1 MAAANARFY
10 GQNISLPSLDNLF
23 SSEEERQDAKLE
35 RVQLIPLEQL
45 HPFRR
50 HPFRV
55 EEDEELLELARS
67 LQQYGVLTPALAR
80 PRPDGGYELVSGHR
94 RHRAAMLAGLET
106 LPVVV
111 RELDDDAAVIAMV
124 DANQQR
130 ERLLPSEKGW
140 AYRMKHEAMKR
151 QGKSKTLSLGQIVPS
166 SYDDNRSAAEIG
178 REAGESYKTVQ
189 RYIRLTHLIQP
200 LLDMVDEGQIA
211 LSPAVEL
218 SYLAREQQE
227 FVYDAI
233 QTHQATPSHAQAI
246 RLKNLSRAK
255 QLTMDTIYQI
265 LSDEKPNQTERLH
278 FRADEFRKYFPRHY
292 TVPQME
298 KEICELLEA
307 RRRQRQ
313 KQAAPE
319 R

>member
-10 GQNISLPSLDNLF
+10 GQNISLPSLDSLF

-80 PRPDGGYELVSGHR
+80 LRPDGGYELVSGHR

-140 AYRMKHEAMKR
+140 AYRMKLEAIKH
-151 QGKSKTLSLGQIVPS
+151 QGKRLSCTSGQIGQKPGQVSRDLIAENAPDS
-166 SYDDNRSAAEIG
+166 SKQI
-178 REAGESYKTVQ
+178 Q

-218 SYLAREQQE
+218 SYLTREQQE

>member
-1 MAAANARFY
+1 
-10 GQNISLPSLDNLF
+10 
-23 SSEEERQDAKLE
+23 
-35 RVQLIPLEQL
+35 
-45 HPFRR
+45 
-50 HPFRV
+50 
-55 EEDEELLELARS
+55 
-67 LQQYGVLTPALAR
+67 
-80 PRPDGGYELVSGHR
+80 
-94 RHRAAMLAGLET
+94 MLAGLET

-140 AYRMKHEAMKR
+140 AYRMKLEAIKH
-151 QGKSKTLSLGQIVPS
+151 QGKRLKLTSSQFETKSRSDEQIS
-166 SYDDNRSAAEIG
+166 QDSQDSRA
-178 REAGESYKTVQ
+178 TVQ

-200 LLDMVDEGQIA
+200 LLDMVDEGQIV

-218 SYLAREQQE
+218 SYLTREQQE